1 MPRILCAVLSTVCL
15 LIILGACASPGEPP
29 VMRASATAEA
39 RQIQIRVD
47 DLPPGREITDVVLI
61 DQSGEETPA
70 RDRQIVTREVGGGG
84 ASGPGVSV
92 GATGG
97 SSSGVKPFISLGYI
111 FSSRRDER
119 RSRYLT
125 AVIPLADP
133 EAYGSGF
140 RDARI
145 EVRYRDL
152 EGGEGLL
159 TLAAPPP

>member
-15 LIILGACASPGEPP
+15 LTILGACAGPSDPP
-29 VMRASATAEA
+29 VMRASAAAEA

-47 DLPPGREITDVVLI
+47 DLPPAREITDVVLI
-61 DQSGEETPA
+61 DPEGKETKA
-70 RDRQIVTREVGGGG
+70 RDRQIVTREVGDGG

-133 EAYGSGF
+133 EAYDSGF
-140 RDARI
+140 RDSRI
-145 EVRYRDL
+145 EVRYRDA